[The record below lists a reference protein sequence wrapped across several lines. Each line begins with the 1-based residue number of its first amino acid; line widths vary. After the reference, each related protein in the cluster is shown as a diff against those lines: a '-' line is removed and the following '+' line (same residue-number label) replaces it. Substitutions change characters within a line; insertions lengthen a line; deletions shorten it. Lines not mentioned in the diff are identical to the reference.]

1 MKYSFYGWQTATIT
15 DSNGL
20 TPRNYY
26 DLLSGIWCVDTCA
39 PRMRAEWTPKNRTLG
54 QCSITAFLIQDIFGG
69 LTEEI
74 HHEIPDRLYPDR
86 RRDAGDVAVN
96 HSDMENGRK

>member
-39 PRMRAEWTPKNRTLG
+39 PRM
-54 QCSITAFLIQDIFGG
+54 D
-69 LTEEI
+69 TEEQ
-74 HHEIPDRLYPDR
+74 DARSVLYHSFSRTRYLR
-86 RRDAGDVAVN
+86 REGLRRAAG
-96 HSDMENGRK
+96 RWKLPLL